1 MPKAPRATDG
11 TTKKRSRKNNVDGN
25 GATAAVAQTSVASP
39 ETAAKVETKS
49 SGIALVSEPSA
60 ATAISALEEQIRA
73 RAYELYLQRGGRGGS
88 PEQDWLQ
95 AKQEICGQQ
104 QVA

>member
-11 TTKKRSRKNNVDGN
+11 TTKKRSRKNNLDGN
-25 GATAAVAQTSVASP
+25 GATAAVAQPSVALP
-39 ETAAKVETKS
+39 EAAPEVESRS
-49 SGIALVSEPSA
+49 SVIALVSEPSPATTAPA
-60 ATAISALEEQIRA
+60 AEELIRA

-95 AKQEICGQQ
+95 AVQEICGQQ